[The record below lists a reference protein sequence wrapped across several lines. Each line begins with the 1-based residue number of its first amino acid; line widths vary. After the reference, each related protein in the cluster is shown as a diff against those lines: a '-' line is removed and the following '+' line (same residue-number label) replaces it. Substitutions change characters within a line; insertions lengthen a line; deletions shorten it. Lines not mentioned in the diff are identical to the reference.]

1 MIEWRANAPKWVQVA
16 DVLKARIADGTY
28 PPDTQLPSQH
38 QLVEEFG
45 IAPNTAQ
52 KVLTRLRQERAR
64 IQFAVW
70 ALSSGAM
77 RPRRTTDQLTRLLT
91 RSSESQTVQA
101 HSETRGRL
109 GYSGPLPKSGKPPY
123 A

>member
-52 KVLTRLRQERAR
+52 KVLTRLRQEGTAYSVRGVGT
-64 IQFAVW
+64 FV
-70 ALSSGAM
+70 
-77 RPRRTTDQLTRLLT
+77 
-91 RSSESQTVQA
+91 RSDEAPQ
-101 HSETRGRL
+101 GD
-109 GYSGPLPKSGKPPY
+109 
-123 A
+123 